1 MRTRSVVT
9 IAFTSLLAL
18 GITGCTAGTEDTGS
32 PAAEQVAASQEAAP
46 IDLTGE
52 WEQSGEADEDNASI
66 QSATI
71 VDDTISVYWLN
82 DGEKA
87 LYWAGTAGFPE
98 DAGDSFTFDSEN
110 DTDRTGT
117 ALLASSDD
125 TKTFTFEDETLSYEV
140 SALGETWTVDLQQ
153 TSETPAVAPAAEE
166 KSTSD
171 LGVTIGG
178 ASFSEDYEGAPVIVV
193 DFEFTNGS
201 EETTSFMMST
211 TTQAFQGGIELDAY
225 SIGVEG
231 LDSNNSMTDLKPGAS
246 IDVQVPF
253 TLRDESPVT
262 VEVGE
267 MFSLDGGLLDTQKFD
282 VTQ

>member
-1 MRTRSVVT
+1 MRIRPTVT
-9 IAFTSLLAL
+9 ITITALLAL
-18 GITGCTAGTEDTGS
+18 GLSGCASDAVETGASDPSAAGAS
-32 PAAEQVAASQEAAP
+32 SQANAEL
-46 IDLTGE
+46 DLTGE
-52 WEQSGEADEDNASI
+52 WEQAGDAGEGNTSI

-71 VDDTISVYWLN
+71 VDDTITVYWLN

-87 LYWAGTAGFPE
+87 LYWAGTADLPA

-140 SALGETWTVDLQQ
+140 SALGETWTIELQQ
-153 TSETPAVAPAAEE
+153 ASSTPAAAPAAEE
-166 KSTSD
+166 QSTSD
-171 LGVTIGG
+171 VGVTIEG
-178 ASFSEDYEGAPVIVV
+178 ASFSEDYDGAPVIVV

-201 EETTSFMMST
+201 DETTNFMTST
-211 TTQAFQGGIELDAY
+211 QPQAFQGGVELDSYAF
-225 SIGVEG
+225 VEDI
-231 LDSNNSMTDLKPGAS
+231 DSSASMTDLKPGAS
-246 IDVQVPF
+246 VSVQVPF
-253 TLRDESPVT
+253 TLRDESTVT

-267 MFSLDGGLLDTQKFD
+267 LFSMDGSLLDSQEFD

>member
-9 IAFTSLLAL
+9 IALTSFLAL
-18 GITGCTAGTEDTGS
+18 SITGCTAGTEDTGS

-46 IDLTGE
+46 MDLTGE
-52 WEQSGEADEDNASI
+52 WEQAGEAGEDNTSI

-87 LYWAGTAGFPE
+87 LYWAGTADLPE

-110 DTDRTGT
+110 DADRTGT
-117 ALLASSDD
+117 ALLASSDE

-153 TSETPAVAPAAEE
+153 ASETPAAAPAAEE

-178 ASFSEDYEGAPVIVV
+178 ASFSEDYDGAPVIVV

-211 TTQAFQGGIELDAY
+211 NTQAFQGGVELDSYAY
-225 SIGVEG
+225 VEEI
-231 LDSNNSMTDLKPGAS
+231 DSSASMTDLKPGAS

-262 VEVGE
+262 VEVSE